1 MKRNQ
6 LGFTATDLFAVVF
19 ILAVIGG
26 WLANIVKLVFM
37 LSGPVNALFI
47 GRIVGVFAAP
57 LGAVLGFF

>member
-1 MKRNQ
+1 
-6 LGFTATDLFAVVF
+6 
-19 ILAVIGG
+19 
-26 WLANIVKLVFM
+26 VKLVFM